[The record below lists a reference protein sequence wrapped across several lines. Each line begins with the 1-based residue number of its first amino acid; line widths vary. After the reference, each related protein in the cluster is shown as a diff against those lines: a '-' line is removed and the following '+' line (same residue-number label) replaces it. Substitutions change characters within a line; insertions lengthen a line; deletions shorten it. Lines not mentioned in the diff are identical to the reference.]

1 MSYAWERPTVDG
13 TPVDEIDERR
23 GWNRPTIN
31 ERDPLPFEETQLYQ
45 DWRRHVYLGK
55 PNDMFIV
62 ITPSSRTGVSGSGK
76 TTAETALAKSFDFS
90 EVGFDADEKGTVD
103 IAELAYEILPTVTLG
118 SAVAA
123 DESQGLP
130 GTDSLN
136 SRRGMKTSSIDA
148 INAILAA
155 RDGRITLIMVVQ
167 QLSMLDSSVYPLID
181 AWLLIRREPDDP
193 GGPLMTHHKVHT
205 DDYDLKNPKLRT
217 PAVED
222 LTWPR
227 LPHDDPDYQAMQ
239 RKKHEGKQ
247 RGGANGESE
256 DGPSIPGS
264 LAEMPPEHRDPL
276 IKDLRRNHGVGRD
289 DLADAA
295 GVSPQRISQIAPIES

>member
-1 MSYAWERPTVDG
+1 MTQQWGRPNIEQVKAVG
-13 TPVDEIDERR
+13 
-23 GWNRPTIN
+23 
-31 ERDPLPFEETQLYQ
+31 FEDTQLYRH
-45 DWRRHVYLGK
+45 WKRRVYQGT

-62 ITPSSRTGVSGSGK
+62 VTPSSRTGVSGTGK
-76 TTAETALAKSFDFS
+76 TTAGTSLAKSFDFS
-90 EVGFDADEKGTVD
+90 DGLEADGFDAEEQGTVD
-103 IAELAYEILPTVTLG
+103 IAELGYEILPSAPTG
-118 SAVAA
+118 SAVLV

-130 GTDSLN
+130 GTTSLN
-136 SRRGMKTSSIDA
+136 TRRGMQTASIDA

-181 AWLLIRREPDDP
+181 AWLLIRKEPDDP
-193 GGPLMTHHKVHT
+193 AGPKMTYHKVHT
-205 DDYDLKNPKLRT
+205 NDYQLKNPQLRT
-217 PAVED
+217 PGVED

-227 LPHDDPDYQAMQ
+227 LPHDDPDYETMQ

-247 RGGANGESE
+247 QGSEDGESG

-276 IKDLRRNHGVGRD
+276 IKDLRLNHDVD
-289 DLADAA
+289 TSDLADAA
-295 GVSPQRISQIAPIES
+295 DVSTQRISQIAPLDE